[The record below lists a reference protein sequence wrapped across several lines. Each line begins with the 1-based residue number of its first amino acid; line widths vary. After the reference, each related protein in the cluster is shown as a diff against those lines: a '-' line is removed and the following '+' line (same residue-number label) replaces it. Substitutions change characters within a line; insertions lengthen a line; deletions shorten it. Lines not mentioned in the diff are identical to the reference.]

1 MDTGPVLAAGRGWF
15 LRPRQEPGDEQPQS
29 TRAPVRT
36 GASVSTGTDSRS

>member
-15 LRPRQEPGDEQPQS
+15 LRPRQEPGDEQS